1 MFLTKITNIRFI
13 TEEPDI
19 SLNNLKHLYLNDIYF
34 QKNQKIKIN
43 MDNLIFLDIRFIII
57 DGNEREEEEIEDS
70 DDDDD

>member
-1 MFLTKITNIRFI
+1 MTKITNIRFI